1 MITVKELEDRYGISH
16 LVMCAACARMSE
28 VDEAAI
34 RKPLH
39 QAIGE
44 VIKEHED
51 RIETLK
57 RLIQDSEQQIEMLRK
72 AQAQMEQEGI

>member
-34 RKPLH
+34 RKPLYK
-39 QAIGE
+39 AIGE
-44 VIKEHED
+44 VLKEYED
-51 RIETLK
+51 RIEMLK
-57 RLIQDSEQQIEMLRK
+57 GLVHDAEQQMEMLRK